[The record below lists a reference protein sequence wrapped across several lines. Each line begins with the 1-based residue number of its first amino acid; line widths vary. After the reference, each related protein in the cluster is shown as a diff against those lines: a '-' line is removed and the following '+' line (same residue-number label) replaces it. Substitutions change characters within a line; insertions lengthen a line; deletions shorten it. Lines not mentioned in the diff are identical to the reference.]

1 MGRMT
6 QQTRDS
12 VQLCLHLFLSN
23 IYIAWQSAVEDGND
37 HITMVQSMFHTDIRN
52 LLKKSVR
59 LICDTISEIDGVAGE
74 QHRVDRGGVHHGA
87 D

>member
-37 HITMVQSMFHTDIRN
+37 HITMVKTDFGYSRRFNPCFI
-52 LLKKSVR
+52 
-59 LICDTISEIDGVAGE
+59 LIFVIC
-74 QHRVDRGGVHHGA
+74 
-87 D
+87 

>member
-1 MGRMT
+1 
-6 QQTRDS
+6 
-12 VQLCLHLFLSN
+12 
-23 IYIAWQSAVEDGND
+23 
-37 HITMVQSMFHTDIRN
+37 MFHTDIRN

-74 QHRVDRGGVHHGA
+74 QHRVHRGGVHCGA